1 MLIPFQ
7 GFTVNVEDGA
17 GALSQFRNEDYAA
30 AGANIVGK
38 NEAFS
43 KVRDLDLREGGMC
56 TI

>member
-43 KVRDLDLREGGMC
+43 KVRDLDLREGGM
-56 TI
+56 